1 MPTQQRIVE
10 AIRVET
16 NLGCLDLLACDSLQA
31 FSLYSHGALNTARGK
46 RPFVMT
52 VLRSIARSVFNSVHR
67 PIGKLNLQRAIRS
80 QSSSGVSLEIGAN
93 ETSRAGWIA
102 TDISWRCQNYLDV
115 ARTWPIESGSIN
127 NIFADNVIE
136 HLGLEAN
143 RKLFVEAFR
152 VVKTGGTI
160 RLITPNIGEL
170 VNQYQSG
177 LAANAELVE
186 ELREEHYLI
195 SHDIDLLR
203 FAFQDDGH
211 HEGYLWDFR
220 SLTSELEHAGFSNV
234 IQFPLGVS
242 HNPELQDT
250 DSRVGI
256 PIADVMLAVEAR
268 KI

>member
-1 MPTQQRIVE
+1 MPV
-10 AIRVET
+10 IR
-16 NLGCLDLLACDSLQA
+16 S
-31 FSLYSHGALNTARGK
+31 
-46 RPFVMT
+46 T
-52 VLRSIARSVFNSVHR
+52 VRSVLNAVHR
-67 PIGKLNLQRAIRS
+67 PIGKLKLQRAIRS
-80 QSSSGVSLEIGAN
+80 QSSSRISLEIGAN
-93 ETSRAGWIA
+93 ETSRTGWIA

-115 ARTWPIESGSIN
+115 ARTWPIKSDSIN

-136 HLGLEAN
+136 HLGIEAN
-143 RKLFVEAFR
+143 RKLFIEAFR

-170 VNQYQSG
+170 VNQYRSG
-177 LAANAELVE
+177 LAANVDLVKQ
-186 ELREEHYLI
+186 LREDGYLI

-220 SLTSELEHAGFSNV
+220 SLASELERVGFSDV
-234 IQFPLGVS
+234 VQFALGVS
-242 HNPELQDT
+242 HSPELQDT
-250 DSRVGI
+250 DSRVGL